1 MNKPYLL
8 FICLTLIKCNGPQ
21 ARQEK
26 QCVENLK
33 FPELGKFFS
42 QKIVYLLWI
51 TKKNIQKSRKK
62 LTVWNFSDRK
72 LSGRKLQ
79 NRKAFRKKVSF
90 PKVYERLK
98 KKAFFWF
105 KKEKIPIFLPN
116 QVDINICL
124 FFTNTNKWG
133 LLPHWFGRR
142 PFYISSHFPPRF
154 DVRNLLSAVLR
165 NINLTRWRG
174 AEATEENRRKCFV
187 LVNICGHNNF
197 SNSTTVDPLPPPL
210 LVKSY

>member
-21 ARQEK
+21 AKQEK

-90 PKVYERLK
+90 PKVYQTLK
-98 KKAFFWF
+98 KKAFLWF
-105 KKEKIPIFLPN
+105 KKEKVSCEKAYYTL
-116 QVDINICL
+116 
-124 FFTNTNKWG
+124 
-133 LLPHWFGRR
+133 
-142 PFYISSHFPPRF
+142 YITMYWKVSLQKLMR
-154 DVRNLLSAVLR
+154 
-165 NINLTRWRG
+165 
-174 AEATEENRRKCFV
+174 
-187 LVNICGHNNF
+187 
-197 SNSTTVDPLPPPL
+197 STILGT
-210 LVKSY
+210 

>member
-42 QKIVYLLWI
+42 QKTVYLLWI

-90 PKVYERLK
+90 PKVYQTLK
-98 KKAFFWF
+98 KKAFLWF
-105 KKEKIPIFLPN
+105 KKKGFLW
-116 QVDINICL
+116 
-124 FFTNTNKWG
+124 KS
-133 LLPHWFGRR
+133 LL
-142 PFYISSHFPPRF
+142 YITMYWKVSLQKLMR
-154 DVRNLLSAVLR
+154 
-165 NINLTRWRG
+165 
-174 AEATEENRRKCFV
+174 
-187 LVNICGHNNF
+187 
-197 SNSTTVDPLPPPL
+197 STMLGT
-210 LVKSY
+210 